1 MNTFES
7 VQEKMQSEKY
17 KQYFKDFEWPWYMPT
32 KEEYE
37 KTVITSI
44 LRKHCSQMEL
54 VLKHSIGGKKHN

>member
-7 VQEKMQSEKY
+7 IQEKMQSEKY

-32 KEEYE
+32 QEEYE

-44 LRKHCSQMEL
+44 L
-54 VLKHSIGGKKHN
+54 